1 MSNKKVQ
8 KIVVYLM
15 IAAMVASTVLIGL
28 SVLL

>member
-15 IAAMVASTVLIGL
+15 IAAMVASSILFGL
-28 SVLL
+28 SMIL

>member
-15 IAAMVASTVLIGL
+15 IAAMVASSVLIGL
-28 SVLL
+28 SVFL